1 MCLLLLFIDTTILN
15 FYHYSC
21 PVGNQGVVGMNL
33 VDDVRSEP
41 VTLIINDI
49 LMSGKVPSLLKKA
62 EDVPVAKNNNLDTFK
77 DYRPISLLYHLRK
90 IAERFISHKI
100 QEAREFGTLLIS
112 MHTHT
117 LINVE
122 TQMP

>member
-1 MCLLLLFIDTTILN
+1 MCLLLLFIYTTILN
-15 FYHYSC
+15 FNHCSC
-21 PVGNQGVVGMNL
+21 PVCNQGVVVMNL
-33 VDDVRSEP
+33 VDDVLSEP

-49 LMSGKVPSLLKKA
+49 FMSGKFPSLWKKA
-62 EDVPVAKNNNLDTFK
+62 EDLSVAKNNNLDTFK

-112 MHTHT
+112 MHTPSRIH
-117 LINVE
+117 
-122 TQMP
+122 